1 MYSTCINKNY
11 RHPSVQTIPVVPKTM
26 VDNENKETKCQHV
39 ECRSTCASNHHHS
52 AGRSLVP
59 WDIYGYLRL
68 DFHVV
73 QLCSVK
79 FPNNCKQRRCMEQF
93 CQAYWYLV
101 SNVGLRDKMKS
112 SFTTAM
118 GRFGFS
124 ASDSSIN
131 VYIYT
136 QKVQFLHE
144 TIVDIVNWQ
153 GVN

>member
-1 MYSTCINKNY
+1 
-11 RHPSVQTIPVVPKTM
+11 
-26 VDNENKETKCQHV
+26 
-39 ECRSTCASNHHHS
+39 
-52 AGRSLVP
+52 
-59 WDIYGYLRL
+59 
-68 DFHVV
+68 
-73 QLCSVK
+73 
-79 FPNNCKQRRCMEQF
+79 
-93 CQAYWYLV
+93 
-101 SNVGLRDKMKS
+101 MKS